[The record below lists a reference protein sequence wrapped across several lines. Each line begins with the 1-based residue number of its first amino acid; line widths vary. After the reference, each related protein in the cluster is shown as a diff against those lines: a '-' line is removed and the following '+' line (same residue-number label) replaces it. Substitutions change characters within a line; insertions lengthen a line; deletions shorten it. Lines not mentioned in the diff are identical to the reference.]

1 VPAYSHAVT
10 QNDCVRQLSARSR
23 GMSHLRRRCQLATAH
38 SQVFEVVPGLQE
50 LLCGMQPAVVQRV
63 AFLGSDVEVQ
73 RADRLGGNEDGAPN
87 RTRVV
92 DIGGV
97 LITDQRSSA
106 PNAND
111 NGPRIW

>member
-1 VPAYSHAVT
+1 MVAHS
-10 QNDCVRQLSARSR
+10 CVAEYFVGKVASQPE
-23 GMSHLRRRCQLATAH
+23 SHLCRGCQLATAH

-63 AFLGSDVEVQ
+63 ALLGSDVEVQ